1 MLTTKLKLD
10 RDEFVEALAC
20 WVRWRGHA
28 IPHNMLSERFPA
40 VAGAIGF
47 PELKKVSQHIG
58 IHISYKKR
66 ASALPKPEQ
75 FPLIVVMNDYSVRA
89 IRQTDMQ
96 GRLVA
101 SQIGGDAA
109 IVTSSEV
116 LGWINVTASQKRMHQ
131 EILGVENIGAR
142 WFWDAFV
149 ANWWAYVQGAI
160 ATGVASLLALSAAIY
175 SMQVY
180 DRVIPSDST
189 NTLMVLTIGVA
200 IVYALELI
208 LRTFRAYIIDYAGK
222 KVDLDISE
230 KVFNQGVGIRME
242 ARPQQTGTFIS
253 QLRK

>member
-75 FPLIVVMNDYSVRA
+75 FPL
-89 IRQTDMQ
+89 
-96 GRLVA
+96 
-101 SQIGGDAA
+101 
-109 IVTSSEV
+109 
-116 LGWINVTASQKRMHQ
+116 
-131 EILGVENIGAR
+131 
-142 WFWDAFV
+142 
-149 ANWWAYVQGAI
+149 
-160 ATGVASLLALSAAIY
+160 
-175 SMQVY
+175 
-180 DRVIPSDST
+180 
-189 NTLMVLTIGVA
+189 TIGVA